1 MAARETLRPGA
12 APEIE
17 IPLLHN
23 SHIPPTLHKTEALDL
38 KHLVGN
44 ALCIAQSYQEDYA
57 EDPRPE
63 NAKYLFRL
71 RDIFYRRLDRFVRN
85 GRYRELLTPNVRTE
99 FECFR
104 DADWTDTEVVTCLVA
119 TYHRLRA

>member
-1 MAARETLRPGA
+1 MKRPRPDDETPD
-12 APEIE
+12 
-17 IPLLHN
+17 
-23 SHIPPTLHKTEALDL
+23 SEALQL

-63 NAKYLFRL
+63 NAAYLSRL
-71 RDIFYRRLDRFVRN
+71 RDIFYRRLDRFVRT
-85 GRYRELLTPNVRTE
+85 GRYSRQLTPDVRTK

-104 DADWTDTEVVTCLVA
+104 DADWTNSEVVTLLVA
-119 TYHRLRA
+119 TYHRLRT